1 MNLKDTYTSVF
12 LKAAEQPADEES
24 VKKYKPVWWY
34 NFRKK
39 NEGGLRLTELG
50 LQFIKEQA
58 QIKTYQ
64 IDIDKNIT
72 LTPQVLVWL
81 DQFID
86 SPYFIDKKQITVI
99 RERVAF
105 ELHLFSGD
113 VKKMGYAK
121 AMNKRLRQES

>member
-24 VKKYKPVWWY
+24 IKKCKPIWWY

-39 NEGGLRLTELG
+39 DEGGLRLTEAG
-50 LQFIKEQA
+50 LEFIQNQSK
-58 QIKTYQ
+58 IKTYQ

-72 LTPQVLVWL
+72 LTPQVLIWL

>member
-1 MNLKDTYTSVF
+1 MNLKDTYTTVF

-24 VKKYKPVWWY
+24 IKKHKPAWWY

-39 NEGGLRLTELG
+39 DEGGLRLTEAG
-50 LQFIKEQA
+50 LQFIQEQA
-58 QIKTYQ
+58 QIKTYK
-64 IDIDKNIT
+64 IEIDKNIS

-86 SPYFIDKKQITVI
+86 SPYYIDKKQIVVI

-113 VKKMGYAK
+113 IKKMGYAK

>member
-12 LKAAEQPADEES
+12 LKAADQPADEES
-24 VKKYKPVWWY
+24 IKKHKPIWWY

-39 NEGGLRLTELG
+39 NEGGLRLTESG

-86 SPYFIDKKQITVI
+86 SPYFVDKKQITVI
-99 RERVAF
+99 RERIAF

-113 VKKMGYAK
+113 IKKMGYAK
-121 AMNKRLRQES
+121 AMNKRLRQD

>member
-1 MNLKDTYTSVF
+1 MDIKDTYTSVF
-12 LKAAEQPADEES
+12 LKAADQSADEDTI
-24 VKKYKPVWWY
+24 KKFKPIWWF

-39 NEGGLRLTELG
+39 DTGGLRLTEAG
-50 LQFIKEQA
+50 LDFITNHAE
-58 QIKTYQ
+58 IKTYQ

-86 SPYFIDKKQITVI
+86 SPYFLDKKQITVI
-99 RERVAF
+99 RERIAF
-105 ELHLFSGD
+105 ELHLFNGD

-121 AMNKRLRQES
+121 AMNKRLNQES

>member
-1 MNLKDTYTSVF
+1 MDIKDTYTSVF
-12 LKAAEQPADEES
+12 LKAAEQPADEET
-24 VKKYKPVWWY
+24 VKKFKPIWWF

-39 NEGGLRLTELG
+39 NVGGLRLTDAG
-50 LQFIKEQA
+50 LDFVKTYSK
-58 QIKTYQ
+58 IKTYQ
-64 IDIDKNIT
+64 IEIDKNIT
-72 LTPQVLVWL
+72 LTPQVLIWL

-86 SPYFIDKKQITVI
+86 SPYYIDKKQITVI

-121 AMNKRLRQES
+121 AMNKRLNQES